1 MGAIYDKIGLEYDT
15 TRKADPAILSKLASL
30 LGIDN
35 SKKYLDV
42 ACGTGN
48 YTFELSKI
56 GGQWSAFDHSQKML
70 SEARSKTSMVSWQHY
85 NVDETGYED
94 GFFDGATCSLAIH
107 HFSDLEKAFRE
118 ISRIL
123 KPCGKFIIFT
133 ATPDQMKSYWLIE
146 YFPTM
151 MKRSYEQMPTLKAV
165 ESALSKAEI
174 SIEITAPYFITS
186 DLQDFFLYSGKQRPE
201 MYLSS
206 SVRKGISSFHNYCSK
221 SELESGL
228 SKLRVDIKTGAI
240 NEVVESYKNKDGDYL
255 FISSC
260 AH

>member
-1 MGAIYDKIGLEYDT
+1 MGVIYVEIGIEYDT

-30 LGIDN
+30 LDIEN

-48 YTFELSKI
+48 YTSELSKI

-70 SEARSKTSMVSWQHY
+70 SEARAKSSVVKWQHY

-94 GFFDGATCSLAIH
+94 SYFDGASCSLAIH
-107 HFSDLEKAFRE
+107 HFSDLGKAFGE

-123 KPCGKFIIFT
+123 KPHGKFIIFT
-133 ATPDQMKSYWLIE
+133 ATPDQMRSYWLID

-151 MKRSYEQMPTLKAV
+151 MKRSCEQMPTLKAV
-165 ESALSKAEI
+165 ESALNKAEI
-174 SIEITAPYFITS
+174 SIDVTAPYFITP

-206 SVRKGISSFHNYCSK
+206 SVRKGISSFHNYCSE
-221 SELESGL
+221 SELASGL
-228 SKLRVDIKTGAI
+228 NKLREDIETGAI
-240 NEVVESYKNKDGDYL
+240 NEVIENHKNEDGDYL
-255 FISSC
+255 FISCC